1 MAALLGHA
9 AMVVSS
15 PPQPLFVDPDRAARI
30 LREGG
35 VVALPTET
43 VYGLGASALDPA
55 ALARVFAV
63 KRRPT
68 DHPLIVH
75 LASADLLPGW
85 VAEPI
90 AARAWRLAA
99 RFWPGPLTMVLPR
112 GALASDAVTGGR
124 DTVAVRVPD
133 HPFMRATLEALGSGI
148 AAPSANRFGQVS
160 ATTAADVAEELG
172 GELDAIVDGGACRV
186 GLESTIVD
194 LSGAAPAIL
203 REGPVTREMLAEALG
218 EPVADHTRGEPGA
231 RPKAPGQHA
240 SHYAP
245 RARLEVVPP
254 EGVAERVAAHAARGE
269 RALALGVDELGTTSE
284 AWAANLYRALRA
296 ADRAA
301 PAVIV
306 VPTPPPGALA
316 AALGDRLAR
325 ASAPR
330 P

>member
-9 AMVVSS
+9 AMVVL
-15 PPQPLFVDPDRAARI
+15 PPVLFVDPDRAARI

-90 AARAWRLAA
+90 PARAWRLAA

-124 DTVAVRVPD
+124 ETVAVRVPD
-133 HPFMRATLEALGSGI
+133 HPLMRATLEALGSGI

-160 ATTAADVAEELG
+160 ATTAADVDANSMDTFLLASLLMPGPSMGGGGLTDLAGGAAAVGAEAGSGVLESAG
-172 GELDAIVDGGACRV
+172 DMAGSVFDAI
-186 GLESTIVD
+186 
-194 LSGAAPAIL
+194 
-203 REGPVTREMLAEALG
+203 
-218 EPVADHTRGEPGA
+218 
-231 RPKAPGQHA
+231 
-240 SHYAP
+240 
-245 RARLEVVPP
+245 
-254 EGVAERVAAHAARGE
+254 
-269 RALALGVDELGTTSE
+269 
-284 AWAANLYRALRA
+284 ANLIAG
-296 ADRAA
+296 
-301 PAVIV
+301 IFE
-306 VPTPPPGALA
+306 
-316 AALGDRLAR
+316 
-325 ASAPR
+325 
-330 P
+330 